1 MPVNVYSDLNR
12 AVAHLLLDT
21 PAGRA
26 TEIRSA
32 GKSKI
37 QSFSRL
43 GGLHHRYAV
52 AA

>member
-1 MPVNVYSDLNR
+1 MSGISNETHLG
-12 AVAHLLLDT
+12 VAKDT

-26 TEIRSA
+26 TEIRAA
-32 GKSKI
+32 GKSQI
-37 QSFSRL
+37 QSFPRL